1 VHVSAKAVDF
11 GIRYSV
17 ARPKRMRCHV
27 VEWPLPSASNVLL
40 KREAIWN
47 CMAYYSLR
55 R

>member
-1 VHVSAKAVDF
+1 VHVSAKAVDS

-17 ARPKRMRCHV
+17 ARPKRMRCQ
-27 VEWPLPSASNVLL
+27 VEWLPLPSASNVLL
-40 KREAIWN
+40 KREAIGN